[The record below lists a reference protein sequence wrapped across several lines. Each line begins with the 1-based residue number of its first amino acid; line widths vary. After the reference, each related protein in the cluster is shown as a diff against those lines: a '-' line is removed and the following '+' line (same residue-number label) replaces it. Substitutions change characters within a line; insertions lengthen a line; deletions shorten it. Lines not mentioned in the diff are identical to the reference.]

1 PNRSRYLAVMPSSPV
16 PEGADREQ
24 HAERDQEEQNGDR
37 RGADRVAR
45 LDLARDVDRG
55 NLGLERD
62 VSRDQHDGSEL
73 ADGAGKCKR
82 DAGENRGEQVRED
95 DAAEDRESPGAE
107 RLRRL

>member
-1 PNRSRYLAVMPSSPV
+1 MPGSPV
-16 PEGADREQ
+16 PEGADRKQ
-24 HAERDQEEQNGDR
+24 HAERDQEQQNGDR

-82 DAGENRGEQVRED
+82 DAERIAGGRVGKTMPRKNASPPAPGGP
-95 DAAEDRESPGAE
+95 AASLISRSSS
-107 RLRRL
+107 R